1 MPNLFGGNKYKKGKK
16 GGRKNK
22 NPTAVFD
29 VTNGVHY
36 YGQVIQKLG
45 HNRLSIK
52 LQTGET
58 IQGVIPGKF
67 LKKLWFN
74 KEDFVVVEHVGGE
87 FYDVIQKIQAQDQL
101 ETASKNIGIKL
112 NKDDYNI
119 YRIDE
124 DDEDE
129 DDENN
134 ELINPNE
141 NHIVTKSIYRQR
153 EKERDNIRRK
163 NRDEND
169 FDRPIAVADKSAGS
183 ESGSGSGSGSDSE
196 SESESESESLDAF
209 GNKSSK
215 D

>member
-22 NPTAVFD
+22 NPTDTFD
-29 VTNGVHY
+29 VTDGVHY

-67 LKKLWFN
+67 MKKLWFN

-87 FYDVIQKIQAQDQL
+87 FYDIIQKIQAPDQL
-101 ETASKNIGIKL
+101 ETAAKNIGIKL

-119 YRIDE
+119 YRID
-124 DDEDE
+124 
-129 DDENN
+129 
-134 ELINPNE
+134 
-141 NHIVTKSIYRQR
+141 
-153 EKERDNIRRK
+153 
-163 NRDEND
+163 
-169 FDRPIAVADKSAGS
+169 
-183 ESGSGSGSGSDSE
+183 
-196 SESESESESLDAF
+196 
-209 GNKSSK
+209 
-215 D
+215 

>member
-1 MPNLFGGNKYKKGKK
+1 MPNLLGGNKYKKGKK

-22 NPTAVFD
+22 NPTETFD
-29 VTNGVHY
+29 VTDGVHY
-36 YGQVIQKLG
+36 YGQVINKLG

-74 KEDFVVVEHVGGE
+74 KEDFVVVEHAGGE

-101 ETASKNIGIKL
+101 ETAAKNIGIKL

-124 DDEDE
+124 EE
-129 DDENN
+129 DDDDND

-141 NHIVTKSIYRQR
+141 NHVTDKSVYRQR
-153 EKERDNIRRK
+153 EKERDNARRK
-163 NRDEND
+163 NRDEDN
-169 FDRPIAVADKSAGS
+169 FDRPIAVAG
-183 ESGSGSGSGSDSE
+183 ESSE
-196 SESESESESLDAF
+196 SESESNSESDESSVDEF

>member
-1 MPNLFGGNKYKKGKK
+1 MPNLLGGNKYKKGKK

-22 NPTAVFD
+22 NPTETFD
-29 VTNGVHY
+29 VTDGVHY
-36 YGQVIQKLG
+36 YGQVISKLG

-87 FYDVIQKIQAQDQL
+87 FYDVIQKIQAPDQL
-101 ETASKNIGIKL
+101 ETAAKNIGIKL

-124 DDEDE
+124 DEEEDEDE
-129 DDENN
+129 ND

-141 NHIVTKSIYRQR
+141 NHITDKSVYRQR
-153 EKERDNIRRK
+153 EKERDNARRK
-163 NRDEND
+163 NRDEDD
-169 FDRPIAVADKSAGS
+169 FDRPIAVAG
-183 ESGSGSGSGSDSE
+183 ESSDSE
-196 SESESESESLDAF
+196 SESESDE
-209 GNKSSK
+209 
-215 D
+215 

>member
-1 MPNLFGGNKYKKGKK
+1 MPNLLGGNKYKKGKK

-22 NPTAVFD
+22 NPTETFD
-29 VTNGVHY
+29 VTDGVHY

-67 LKKLWFN
+67 IKKLWFN
-74 KEDFVVVEHVGGE
+74 KEDFVVVEHTGGE
-87 FYDVIQKIQAQDQL
+87 FYDIIQKIQAPDQL
-101 ETASKNIGIKL
+101 DTAAKSIGIKL

-124 DDEDE
+124 DDDE
-129 DDENN
+129 DDDDED
-134 ELINPNE
+134 ELYNPNE
-141 NHIVTKSIYRQR
+141 NHVTDKHVYRQR
-153 EKERDNIRRK
+153 EKERDNARRK
-163 NRDEND
+163 NRDEDD
-169 FDRPIAVADKSAGS
+169 FDRPIAVAGDSS
-183 ESGSGSGSGSDSE
+183 SSDSD
-196 SESESESESLDAF
+196 SDSDSDTGSSYDDF
-209 GNKSSK
+209 GNKTSK

>member
-1 MPNLFGGNKYKKGKK
+1 MPNLLGGNKYKKGKK

-22 NPTAVFD
+22 NPTESFD
-29 VTNGVHY
+29 VTDGVHY

-67 LKKLWFN
+67 MKKLWFN
-74 KEDFVVVEHVGGE
+74 KEDFVVVEHTGGE
-87 FYDVIQKIQAQDQL
+87 FYDVIQKIQAPDQL
-101 ETASKNIGIKL
+101 ETAAKSIGIKL

-119 YRIDE
+119 YRMDE
-124 DDEDE
+124 DEENEDE
-129 DDENN
+129 DDI
-134 ELINPNE
+134 INPNE
-141 NHIVTKSIYRQR
+141 NNVIDKHVYRQR
-153 EKERDNIRRK
+153 EKERDNARRK
-163 NRDEND
+163 NRDEDD
-169 FDRPIAVADKSAGS
+169 FDRPITVVD
-183 ESGSGSGSGSDSE
+183 ESSSSDSA
-196 SESESESESLDAF
+196 SDSPSDSASDSDSSGDDF

>member
-22 NPTAVFD
+22 NPTETFD
-29 VTNGVHY
+29 ITDGVHY

-74 KEDFVVVEHVGGE
+74 KEDFVVVEHTGGE
-87 FYDVIQKIQAQDQL
+87 FYDVIQKIVAPDQL
-101 ETASKNIGIKL
+101 ETAAKSIGIKL

-124 DDEDE
+124 DENNE
-129 DDENN
+129 DDE
-134 ELINPNE
+134 ETLINPNE
-141 NHIVTKSIYRQR
+141 NHVTDKHVYRQR
-153 EKERDNIRRK
+153 EKERDNTRRK
-163 NRDEND
+163 NRDEDN
-169 FDRPIAVADKSAGS
+169 FDRPILVAS
-183 ESGSGSGSGSDSE
+183 ESDSE
-196 SESESESESLDAF
+196 SNSDSDTDSDTCDDF
-209 GNKSSK
+209 GNKLLK

>member
-22 NPTAVFD
+22 NPTDTFD
-29 VTNGVHY
+29 VTDGVHY
-36 YGQVIQKLG
+36 YGQVISKLG

-87 FYDVIQKIQAQDQL
+87 FYDVIQKIQAPDQL
-101 ETASKNIGIKL
+101 ETAAKNIGIKL

-124 DDEDE
+124 DEEEDE
-129 DDENN
+129 EDGD

-141 NHIVTKSIYRQR
+141 NHVVDKSVYRQR
-153 EKERDNIRRK
+153 EKERDNDRRK
-163 NRDEND
+163 NRDVND
-169 FDRPIAVADKSAGS
+169 FDRPIAVANESTSSDS
-183 ESGSGSGSGSDSE
+183 ESGSDSNSSDAESSGD
-196 SESESESESLDAF
+196 DF

>member
-1 MPNLFGGNKYKKGKK
+1 MPNLLGGNKYKKGKK

-22 NPTAVFD
+22 NPTETYD

-74 KEDFVVVEHVGGE
+74 KEDFVVVEHTGST
-87 FYDVIQKIQAQDQL
+87 FYDVIQKIVAPDQL
-101 ETASKNIGIKL
+101 ETAAKSIGIKL

-119 YRIDE
+119 YRVDE
-124 DDEDE
+124 DNNDDSE
-129 DDENN
+129 DDK
-134 ELINPNE
+134 LIQPNE
-141 NHIVTKSIYRQR
+141 NHVTDKSIYRQR
-153 EKERDNIRRK
+153 EKERDNARRK
-163 NRDEND
+163 NRDGDD
-169 FDRPIAVADKSAGS
+169 FDRPIAVADSDSDSDDSEKSEES
-183 ESGSGSGSGSDSE
+183 KKSEKSEESGESGD
-196 SESESESESLDAF
+196 
-209 GNKSSK
+209 K
-215 D
+215 DWIDNI

>member
-22 NPTAVFD
+22 NPTVTFD
-29 VTNGVHY
+29 VTDGVHY

-74 KEDFVVVEHVGGE
+74 KEDFVVVEHTGGE
-87 FYDVIQKIQAQDQL
+87 FYDVIQKILAPDQL
-101 ETASKNIGIKL
+101 ETAAKSIGIKL

-124 DDEDE
+124 DENNE
-129 DDENN
+129 DDE
-134 ELINPNE
+134 ETLINPNQ
-141 NHIVTKSIYRQR
+141 NHVIDKSVYRQR
-153 EKERDNIRRK
+153 EKERDNARRK
-163 NRDEND
+163 NRDEDN
-169 FDRPIAVADKSAGS
+169 FDRPILVA
-183 ESGSGSGSGSDSE
+183 SDSD
-196 SESESESESLDAF
+196 SNSNSNSDSDSDSDSNSDTYDDF
-209 GNKSSK
+209 GNKLSK